1 MKSIALFARR
11 PVPGQ
16 AKTRLSPSLPPELA
30 AILYR
35 GMLADAL
42 SVAQEAGTDRIALYW
57 TGDTAEVPA
66 FDIPAGVDIRVQA
79 GADLGERLT
88 SAFADLVGSP
98 GDRAVAIGADCPDLD
113 PATVREAFAALD
125 QHDVALGPASD
136 GGYYLIGLRRRAPE
150 LFRGVS
156 WGTDRV
162 LAETLQGAA
171 REGLSVHSL
180 DTLSDLDTPE
190 DLVRFVARR
199 SVSAAGPGPR
209 TEAALRELGL
219 LPAR

>member
-1 MKSIALFARR
+1 VKTIALFARR
-11 PVPGQ
+11 PVQGQ
-16 AKTRLSPSLPPELA
+16 AKTRLSPSLPPDLA
-30 AILYR
+30 AMLYR

-42 SVAQEAGTDRIALYW
+42 SVARESGSDRVALYW
-57 TGDTAEVPA
+57 TGDTVEAPA
-66 FDIPAGVDIRVQA
+66 FDVPAGVDICAQA

-88 SAFADLVGSP
+88 AAFAAMLAGP

-136 GGYYLIGLRRRAPE
+136 GGYYLIGLRRPAPG

-156 WGTDRV
+156 WGTERV

-171 REGLSVHSL
+171 REGFSVHSL

-209 TEAALRELGL
+209 TEAALRDLGL